1 MLQPRQRSSPPREQL
16 PPPPPCRPPAN
27 FQTVSQP
34 GGEEKSLQTTAT
46 SRAAATCVAA
56 DLESVSKIYGN
67 FAALRNVTAT
77 FQAGACTM
85 ILGENGAGKSTL
97 LRAIAGLI
105 TPTRG
110 VVKVFSEPPQHQRRR
125 VAYMSHATMLYD
137 ELTAMENLTYFA
149 SLHRDGGCACVGSPE
164 MALRAVGLDPALTRP
179 VGQYSQGM
187 RQRASLARVLQSDPE
202 ILLLDEPFSN
212 LDVASAA
219 HMVEL
224 LADFRTW
231 PVQGSGS
238 RTIILTT
245 HQAHLAESIV
255 DVTHTMQNGQIIKTA
270 AR

>member
-1 MLQPRQRSSPPREQL
+1 MPRSRPRSFPQPEPQ
-16 PPPPPCRPPAN
+16 PPPLPCRPPAK
-27 FQTVSQP
+27 FKTVSQT
-34 GGEEKSLQTTAT
+34 GGEETTLQTTAT
-46 SRAAATCVAA
+46 SRADGTCVAA

-67 FAALRNVTAT
+67 FAALRNVTVT
-77 FQAGACTM
+77 FQSGSCTM

-125 VAYMSHATMLYD
+125 IAYMSHAAMLYD

-164 MALRAVGLDPALTRP
+164 MALRAVGLDPTLTRP

-212 LDVASAA
+212 LDVASAD

-231 PVQGSGS
+231 PVQGNGS

-255 DVTHTMQNGQIIKTA
+255 DVTHTMQNGQIIKTTT
-270 AR
+270 R